1 MDQFGNCQNHFLIG
15 CNKLIFN
22 SFVLV
27 HQLQY
32 DVDLAELHSS
42 PKHEI
47 LGDLPQAN
55 LRGSTNANI
64 FWSDLSG
71 SLPTLNTPDI
81 TLGDCV
87 KTQNPE
93 TTHSPP
99 HKV

>member
-47 LGDLPQAN
+47 LGD
-55 LRGSTNANI
+55 
-64 FWSDLSG
+64 
-71 SLPTLNTPDI
+71 
-81 TLGDCV
+81 
-87 KTQNPE
+87 
-93 TTHSPP
+93 
-99 HKV
+99 